1 MIGCECLVAMTQEFV
16 SFLGER
22 LDHDK
27 RLMSDLAHLQTPGH
41 ARSFRGGFFDTARQ
55 DYGEETRQL
64 TVLCVDGLSDAA
76 TEMQDRTEETLA
88 VAFGGMTDKAA
99 SKTAEAS

>member
-1 MIGCECLVAMTQEFV
+1 MKGCECLVAMNQEFL

-27 RLMSDLAHLQTPGH
+27 RLMSDPHLQTPGH
-41 ARSFRGGFFDTARQ
+41 ARSFWGGFFDTARQ
-55 DYGEETRQL
+55 DYAEETRQL
-64 TVLCVDGLSDAA
+64 TVPCVDGLSDAA